1 MIELLNIEMVNG
13 WLGFCGLG
21 VGWFVFGGDGEIVVI
36 VEMLGGRLI
45 LCSFGLVLIGIMSIV
60 MVVVL
65 VMVVVVSGNS
75 GICVG
80 C

>member
-1 MIELLNIEMVNG
+1 M
-13 WLGFCGLG
+13 
-21 VGWFVFGGDGEIVVI
+21 I